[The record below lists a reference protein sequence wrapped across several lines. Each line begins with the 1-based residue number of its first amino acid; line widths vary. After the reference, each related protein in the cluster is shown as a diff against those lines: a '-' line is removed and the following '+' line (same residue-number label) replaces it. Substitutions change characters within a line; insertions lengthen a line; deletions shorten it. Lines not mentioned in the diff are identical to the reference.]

1 MFQLV
6 AEAIRR
12 AVSSCR
18 SPTRSSKISKAE
30 ATESTRD
37 ATTDNAPVIHAAGG
51 AEEEFKAVLLE
62 RFGEP
67 SQAFDGLKGKEN
79 TVGTKEWKAAHRLLS
94 QESLALKFKDL
105 LSLKYNL
112 VGWFDGA

>member
-1 MFQLV
+1 MSSSSHLAAGYQWLFDEQVIQYSAQGRNHCYEVGYSEFCDVFQPSHLCVFQLV

-51 AEEEFKAVLLE
+51 AAEEFKAVLL
-62 RFGEP
+62 
-67 SQAFDGLKGKEN
+67 
-79 TVGTKEWKAAHRLLS
+79 
-94 QESLALKFKDL
+94 
-105 LSLKYNL
+105 
-112 VGWFDGA
+112 